1 VIDRLI
7 CEDVFRGAVAACTP
21 GRFVRAWLGDD
32 PVRSRYV
39 FGLALGNAAISML
52 RGAGPVLH
60 GIAISRDDDRTNLP
74 KGWSTHPPD
83 ATASVAILDLV
94 AAATADD
101 VILVMLSAG
110 AEAMLTPALAHGGL
124 ARVAPA
130 PIRTVV
136 ASDLPGDDLAVL
148 CGAPT
153 IPKRAIDH
161 ASVIA
166 VGVFGASI
174 QAELIKRHFEI
185 HLTSQAR
192 GPVGL
197 IADLLVNE
205 VLRRGHPITTF
216 LCRDELE
223 LPVGQSCRAQTLA
236 LELAREIAG
245 RQLTAFVA
253 ASSGWDGPHIAGRPH
268 PAGAFVDGITWARI
282 SVAITDP
289 FADVRGALDLV
300 GALVYTQL
308 TGLDYGGDIVII
320 G

>member
-94 AAATADD
+94 AATTADD
-101 VILVMLSAG
+101 VILVLLSAG
-110 AEAMLTPALAHGGL
+110 ADAMLTPALAHGGL
-124 ARVAPA
+124 ARLAPA

-136 ASDLPGDDLAVL
+136 ASDLPGDDLTVL
-148 CGAPT
+148 SGAPT
-153 IPKRAIDH
+153 IPKRPIDH

-174 QAELIKRHFEI
+174 QSELIKHHYDM
-185 HLTSQAR
+185 HLTSQPRGEVDEVAR
-192 GPVGL
+192 V
-197 IADLLVNE
+197 LVDE
-205 VLRRGHPITTF
+205 ARWRGVPLATF
-216 LCRDELE
+216 LCGDELV
-223 LPVGQSCRAQTLA
+223 LPSGQPYRAQTLA
-236 LELAREIAG
+236 LALARKIAG
-245 RQLTAFVA
+245 LDLAAFVA
-253 ASSGWDGPHIAGRPH
+253 ASSGWDGPHIAGQPH
-268 PAGAFVDGITWARI
+268 PAGAFVDGTTWATV
-282 SVAITDP
+282 SAAMAEP
-289 FADVRGALDLV
+289 FADVRGALDRV

>member
-7 CEDVFRGAVAACTP
+7 CEDVFRGAVAASTP

-83 ATASVAILDLV
+83 ETATVAILDLV

-136 ASDLPGDDLAVL
+136 ASDRTGDDLAVL

-153 IPKRAIDH
+153 IPKRPIDH

-174 QAELIKRHFEI
+174 QSELIKRHFEI

-192 GPVGL
+192 GDVDHV
-197 IADLLVNE
+197 ARVLVDE
-205 VLRRGHPITTF
+205 ARWRAVPLATF
-216 LCRDELE
+216 LCRDELV
-223 LPVGQSCRAQTLA
+223 LPPGQTCRAQTLA
-236 LELAREIAG
+236 LAVARRLAGLE
-245 RQLTAFVA
+245 LTAFVA
-253 ASSGWDGPHIAGRPH
+253 ASNGWDGPHLAGRPH
-268 PAGAFVDGITWARI
+268 PAGAFVDGTTWATV
-282 SVAITDP
+282 SAAMADP
-289 FADVRGALDLV
+289 FADVPGALDRV

>member
-7 CEDVFRGAVAACTP
+7 CEDVFRGAVAASTP

-60 GIAISRDDDRTNLP
+60 GIAISRDDDCTNLP
-74 KGWSTHPPD
+74 KGWSTQPPD
-83 ATASVAILDLV
+83 ETASLAILDLV
-94 AAATADD
+94 AAATAED

-110 AEAMLTPALAHGGL
+110 AEAMLTPALTYGGL
-124 ARVAPA
+124 ARVALA

-153 IPKRAIDH
+153 IPKRPIDH

-174 QAELIKRHFEI
+174 QSELIERHFEI
-185 HLTSQAR
+185 HLTSQPR
-192 GPVGL
+192 GSVGL
-197 IADLLVNE
+197 VADMVVDE
-205 VLRRGHPITTF
+205 VLRRGHPIATF
-216 LCRDELE
+216 LGRDELD
-223 LPVGQSCRAQTLA
+223 LPAGQRCRAQTLA

-245 RQLTAFVA
+245 QHLSAFVA
-253 ASSGWDGPHIAGRPH
+253 ASSGWDGPHVQGRPH
-268 PAGAFVDGITWARI
+268 PAGAFVDGTTWAT
-282 SVAITDP
+282 VLATTADP
-289 FADVRGALDLV
+289 FADVHDALDRV
-300 GALVYTQL
+300 GALVFTQL